1 MLDSGVE
8 IDLERVAQN
17 IDEADVITI
26 YFPLLGKT
34 LIMDARCND
43 NAGPMISLVPI
54 ATDSIDRYRSFGRL
68 RPQFPR
74 PESISMIPW
83 TNRVGSLDLMGVWP
97 MILAR
102 LESLLG
108 NDCDLRERADAC
120 LSELGQLEIREMLR
134 AVSGEQYH
142 TLWSLTATD
151 TPPTL

>member
-1 MLDSGVE
+1 MFDSGIE
-8 IDLERVAQN
+8 LDLERVAQN

-43 NAGPMISLVPI
+43 TVGPMISLVPI
-54 ATDSIDRYRSFGRL
+54 ATDSIDRSRSFRRL

-83 TNRVGSLDLMGVWP
+83 TNRVGSLDRMGVWP
-97 MILAR
+97 RILAR

-108 NDCDLRERADAC
+108 EDCDLQERADTC
-120 LSELGQLEIREMLR
+120 LRELGQLEVREMLR
-134 AVSGEQYH
+134 AVSGDQYH
-142 TLWSLTATD
+142 TLWASPAIARN
-151 TPPTL
+151 

>member
-1 MLDSGVE
+1 MLDSG
-8 IDLERVAQN
+8 IDLDLERVVQN

-43 NAGPMISLVPI
+43 SAGPMISLVPI
-54 ATDSIDRYRSFGRL
+54 ASDSIDRYRSFRRL

-83 TNRVGSLDLMGVWP
+83 TNRVESLDIMGVWP
-97 MILAR
+97 RILAR

-108 NDCDLRERADAC
+108 DDCDLRERADAC
-120 LSELGQLEIREMLR
+120 LCELNQLEVREMLR
-134 AVSGEQYH
+134 AVSGDQYH
-142 TLWSLTATD
+142 TLWASSVID
-151 TPPTL
+151 RN

>member
-1 MLDSGVE
+1 MFDSGIE
-8 IDLERVAQN
+8 LDLERVAQN

-43 NAGPMISLVPI
+43 TAGPMISLVPI
-54 ATDSIDRYRSFGRL
+54 ATDSIDRYRSFRRL

-83 TNRVGSLDLMGVWP
+83 TNRVGSLDRMGVWP
-97 MILAR
+97 RILAR

-120 LSELGQLEIREMLR
+120 LCELGQLEVREMLR
-134 AVSGEQYH
+134 AVSGDQYH
-142 TLWSLTATD
+142 TLWASPAID
-151 TPPTL
+151 RN

>member
-8 IDLERVAQN
+8 LDLDRVAQN

-43 NAGPMISLVPI
+43 SAGPMISLVPI
-54 ATDSIDRYRSFGRL
+54 ARDSIERYRSFRRL

-83 TNRVGSLDLMGVWP
+83 TQRIESLDSTGVWP
-97 MILAR
+97 RILAR

-108 NDCDLRERADAC
+108 EDRALHERAHAC
-120 LSELGQLEIREMLR
+120 LCELGQLEVREMLR
-134 AVSGEQYH
+134 AVSGDQYH
-142 TLWSLTATD
+142 TLWAS
-151 TPPTL
+151 PTIDRN